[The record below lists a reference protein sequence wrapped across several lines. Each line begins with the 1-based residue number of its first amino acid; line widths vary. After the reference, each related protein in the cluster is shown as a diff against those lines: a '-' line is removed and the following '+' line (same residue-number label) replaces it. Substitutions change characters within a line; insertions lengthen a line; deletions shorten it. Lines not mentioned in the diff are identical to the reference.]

1 MNWWDPDPTP
11 PQGLTVD
18 RTQPWA
24 THTFLSL
31 SLTHTHTHTL
41 TVLLALCHQLHLLAN
56 WQPQQEVH
64 SLLPGQVLERGII
77 HLPGMGCR
85 WDLSPGASSHLHPIH
100 LPGMGCRWD
109 DAPGE
114 RSQLFLSTKLS
125 TLPFQGCCQESW
137 RLGDGFPME
146 ALPCSTQASHTLVK
160 V

>member
-85 WDLSPGASSHLHPIH
+85 WD
-100 LPGMGCRWD
+100 
-109 DAPGE
+109 DALGE

-125 TLPFQGCCQESW
+125 ILPFQGCCQESW